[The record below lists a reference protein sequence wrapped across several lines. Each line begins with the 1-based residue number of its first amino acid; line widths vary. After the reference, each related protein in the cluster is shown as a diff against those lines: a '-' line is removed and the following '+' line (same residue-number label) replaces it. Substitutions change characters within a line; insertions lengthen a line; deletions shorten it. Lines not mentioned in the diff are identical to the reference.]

1 VDAAKQAHEFGI
13 ITRTMPQNKA
23 TSRIAAITG
32 KLVVTFAALLA
43 PAILIAET
51 TNVTFDAALTNET
64 GWVYSDIATDKDGNI
79 YFKLSSSVQSPT
91 FSFNITSVEITL
103 SCTST
108 EPSRIL
114 QIIPSS
120 GEATNAASVAKASTK
135 ETQIFEFD
143 KTDTARSF
151 SIGLTGGGKTGNWY
165 IYSAVI
171 SGVPIIDAPT
181 NLQADDIKVTRFRL
195 SWTNPENAVSNRIE
209 VSEIVRKEEDGTML
223 DEYDFMAFT
232 NTAKNAS
239 DCYDKNSLRMNVYSS
254 FSGTNIYAAGNSTG
268 VVQISSSDHQGYL
281 QYDFSEL
288 RETLDKAA
296 NVSLILSTKK
306 HPTDASGN
314 WGLLI
319 TVATA
324 DGAAINATTNN
335 LAEEFPATP
344 FIIPL
349 QNVTAN
355 EILVLQPSDATKKNR
370 RILID
375 YLAFARDYSP
385 ASIST
390 NLVQTVF
397 TTGNTARVRG
407 LSPSA
412 DYLVT
417 VTAFDAEGNESSP
430 SEPLAVTTNGDA
442 IPFSIRIR

>member
-1 VDAAKQAHEFGI
+1 MRKTILPAA
-13 ITRTMPQNKA
+13 
-23 TSRIAAITG
+23 
-32 KLVVTFAALLA
+32 LAALLA
-43 PAILIAET
+43 PSLLFASTVE
-51 TNVTFDAALTNET
+51 VTFDAALTNET
-64 GWVYSDIATDKDGNI
+64 GWVYSDIATNKDGNI

-151 SIGLTGGGKTGNWY
+151 SIRLTGSDNTGNWY

-171 SGVPIIDAPT
+171 SGAPLIEAPT
-181 NLQADDIKVTRFRL
+181 DSQANDIKGTRFRL
-195 SWTNPENAVSNRIE
+195 SWEKPENAVSNKIE
-209 VSEIVRKEEDGTML
+209 VSEIVHKDEDGTML

-239 DCYDKNSLRMNVYSS
+239 DCYDKNSLQMNVYSY

-288 RETLDKAA
+288 RETLDEVA
-296 NVSLILSTKK
+296 NVSLILSAKK

-324 DGAAINATTNN
+324 DGAAINTTTNN

-344 FIIPL
+344 FVIPL
-349 QNVTAN
+349 QNATTN
-355 EILVLQPSDATKKNR
+355 KILVLQPSDATKKNR

-375 YLAFARDYSP
+375 YLAFVRDYSP
-385 ASIST
+385 ASTST
-390 NLVQTVF
+390 NLVKTAFVTDS
-397 TTGNTARVRG
+397 TTYCVRD
-407 LSPSA
+407 LSPRTQYVA
-412 DYLVT
+412 RI
-417 VTAFDAEGNESSP
+417 TAFDADGNESSP
-430 SEPLAVTTNGDA
+430 SEPLAVTTNGEA
-442 IPFSIRIR
+442 IPFSIHIK

>member
-1 VDAAKQAHEFGI
+1 MSTKKQH
-13 ITRTMPQNKA
+13 
-23 TSRIAAITG
+23 
-32 KLVVTFAALLA
+32 LVAFIALLF
-43 PAILIAET
+43 PAILFANS
-51 TNVTFDAALTNET
+51 TNVTFDAALTNAT
-64 GWVYSDIATDKDGNI
+64 GWVYSDIATNKDGNI

-114 QIIPSS
+114 PIIPSA
-120 GEATNAASVAKASTK
+120 GDATNAASVAKASTK

-143 KTDTARSF
+143 KTDAARSF
-151 SIGLTGGGKTGNWY
+151 SIRLTGSDNTGNWY

-181 NLQADDIKVTRFRL
+181 NLQADNIRGTRFRL

-296 NVSLILSTKK
+296 NVSLILSAKK

-375 YLAFARDYSP
+375 YLAFIRDYSP
-385 ASIST
+385 AITST
-390 NLVQTVF
+390 NLAKTAFVADS
-397 TTGNTARVRG
+397 TTYSVRG
-407 LSPSA
+407 LCPRTEYVARIS
-412 DYLVT
+412 
-417 VTAFDAEGNESSP
+417 AFDAEGNESSP

-442 IPFSIRIR
+442 IPFSIRIQ

>member
-1 VDAAKQAHEFGI
+1 MKKTVHPFA
-13 ITRTMPQNKA
+13 
-23 TSRIAAITG
+23 
-32 KLVVTFAALLA
+32 LAALLA
-43 PAILIAET
+43 PSLLLADRISIDIGALASATNQFSSECNVAT
-51 TNVTFDAALTNET
+51 TNGWTIMGIDSYSDKTVNIRINRNVSDQHIDSPVFAHAITHIELKLKSSAQADRRLAFIPVYDGTATTDKSLWSLCDYSPNKDTYVARTNFFPISANVHAFRMALDDGKGST
-64 GWVYSDIATDKDGNI
+64 GWGVSEMTIVT
-79 YFKLSSSVQSPT
+79 
-91 FSFNITSVEITL
+91 
-103 SCTST
+103 
-108 EPSRIL
+108 
-114 QIIPSS
+114 
-120 GEATNAASVAKASTK
+120 
-135 ETQIFEFD
+135 
-143 KTDTARSF
+143 TDTDP
-151 SIGLTGGGKTGNWY
+151 
-165 IYSAVI
+165 I
-171 SGVPIIDAPT
+171 SPPT
-181 NLQADDIKVTRFRL
+181 NLQADNIRGTRCDL

-296 NVSLILSTKK
+296 NVSLILSAKK

-344 FIIPL
+344 FVIPL

-355 EILVLQPSDATKKNR
+355 EILVLEPSDDTKKNR

-375 YLAFARDYSP
+375 YLAFIRDYCP
-385 ASIST
+385 AITST
-390 NLVQTVF
+390 NLVKTAFVTDS
-397 TTGNTARVRG
+397 TTYSVRG
-407 LSPSA
+407 LCPRTEYVA
-412 DYLVT
+412 RI
-417 VTAFDAEGNESSP
+417 TAFDAEGNESSP
-430 SEPLAVTTNGDA
+430 SEPLAVTTNGEA
-442 IPFSIRIR
+442 LPFSIRIQ